1 MLISIKSII
10 LALFFFSCNLIIE
23 KYALASAF
31 DTLKELEIRNTNLGS
46 DQLINNLVRHFT
58 NITNLSLED
67 NYIKHIDPVLI
78 PQSVKTFGILT
89 NKFECNC
96 TTVRA
101 LESLSKRVT
110 ISQLDALQIKGCP
123 DNANV
128 SIGFQKA
135 LIHCLSIIAERYVQ

>member
-1 MLISIKSII
+1 M
-10 LALFFFSCNLIIE
+10 
-23 KYALASAF
+23 ASAF
-31 DTLKELEIRNTNLGS
+31 DTLKELEITNTNLGS
-46 DQLINNLVRHFT
+46 DQLINNLVRYFT

-67 NYIKHIDPVLI
+67 NHIEYIDPVLI
-78 PQSVKTFGILT
+78 PQSVKTLGILT

-110 ISQLDALQIKGCP
+110 IPQLDALKIKGCP
-123 DNANV
+123 DNDNV
-128 SIGFQKA
+128 PIGFDKA

>member
-1 MLISIKSII
+1 M
-10 LALFFFSCNLIIE
+10 
-23 KYALASAF
+23 ASAF
-31 DTLKELEIRNTNLGS
+31 DTLKELEITNTNLGS
-46 DQLINNLVRHFT
+46 DQLINNLVRYFT
-58 NITNLSLED
+58 NIINLSLED
-67 NYIKHIDPVLI
+67 NHIEHIDPVLI
-78 PQSVKTFGILT
+78 PQSVKTLGILT

-101 LESLSKRVT
+101 LESLRKRVT

>member
-1 MLISIKSII
+1 M
-10 LALFFFSCNLIIE
+10 
-23 KYALASAF
+23 ASAF
-31 DTLKELEIRNTNLGS
+31 DTLKELEITNTNLGS

-67 NYIKHIDPVLI
+67 NHIKNIDPVLI
-78 PQSVKTFGILT
+78 PQSVKTLGILT

-101 LESLSKRVT
+101 LESLRKRVT
-110 ISQLDALQIKGCP
+110 ISQLDALQIKGCS

-128 SIGFQKA
+128 SIGFDKA
-135 LIHCLSIIAERYVQ
+135 LIHCLTIIAERYV